1 MTPSA
6 SAPPIV
12 YAVYL
17 GCTTP
22 QRLAA
27 EWSLPVVE
35 AARLLRRAERAGE
48 LVRDGRGRYT
58 LPRFRARNGPV
69 ARLRAMLRD
78 PCNRFTTRKRA

>member
-35 AARLLRRAERAGE
+35 AARLLRRAERALQTE
-48 LVRDGRGRYT
+48 LCRQNRRVLLRLTPVHRSLRC
-58 LPRFRARNGPV
+58 LARAV
-69 ARLRAMLRD
+69 L
-78 PCNRFTTRKRA
+78 